1 VDLDAVYGKGTVD
14 LSARMRALL
23 LLRWRRS
30 GGDVRVRP
38 LEVSE
43 ALAHLPLYYKD
54 LGAFDLERAPGFA
67 PGPDVVQRYRA
78 LLRRVTLVEITG
90 APDFP
95 RLVKLVSDL
104 LGR

>member
-1 VDLDAVYGKGTVD
+1 
-14 LSARMRALL
+14 
-23 LLRWRRS
+23 
-30 GGDVRVRP
+30 
-38 LEVSE
+38 VSE

-54 LGAFDLERAPGFA
+54 LGAFDLERAPRFA
-67 PGPDVVQRYRA
+67 TGPDVVQRYRA